1 MFVTGVQT
9 CALPILSSRV
19 LKSWL
24 VAINTARN
32 ICAHHGRL
40 WNRGLGTRPTIPTKS
55 KYPEWHEP
63 YQVRSD
69 NMFGIL
75 TILSYL
81 LERIA
86 PETGWRTRLFELLDR
101 LDADELHR
109 MGFAEGWQGCPLWE
123 PYLPAAELGKK
134 LERGYEERG
143 DRKSTRLNSSHKH
156 RSRMPS
162 SA

>member
-1 MFVTGVQT
+1 MHTGG
-9 CALPILSSRV
+9 SSFMHR
-19 LKSWL
+19 
-24 VAINTARN
+24 AQD
-32 ICAHHGRL
+32 HHGRL

-101 LDADELHR
+101 LDADELRR
-109 MGFAEGWQGCPLWE
+109 MGFAEGWQGCPLWGS
-123 PYLPAAELGKK
+123 YLPAAAVSSDEWGWVQ
-134 LERGYEERG
+134 
-143 DRKSTRLNSSHKH
+143 RLS
-156 RSRMPS
+156 RSCRHAGLRSDCRQAVGMG
-162 SA
+162 

>member
-1 MFVTGVQT
+1 MHRAQE
-9 CALPILSSRV
+9 
-19 LKSWL
+19 
-24 VAINTARN
+24 
-32 ICAHHGRL
+32 HHGRL
-40 WNRGLGTRPTIPTKS
+40 LNRGLGTRPTIPTKS

-86 PETGWRTRLFELLDR
+86 PETGWCTRLFELLDR
-101 LDADELHR
+101 LDADELRR
-109 MGFAEGWQGCPLWE
+109 MGFAEGWQGCPLWK

-134 LERGYEERG
+134 LECGYGERG
-143 DRKSTRLNSSHKH
+143 GVPLCEPFADE
-156 RSRMPS
+156 
-162 SA
+162 